1 MMYKNKFIKVI
12 IWILGITVVFLFFAL
27 ASCTEDRY
35 INQKFIIV
43 EKGPDLG
50 NQYFL
55 IRTIPFS
62 QTMVQY
68 DTINNI
74 KHTVII
80 TQNADTLYTVL
91 DTQNF
96 KYHKNKEWYQMSVS
110 YNVGDTLTIE
120 TISKDKFWKKIK

>member
-1 MMYKNKFIKVI
+1 MKRKYWYWLVLWLIIMFLVLGYSCSEDNYFNNKK
-12 IWILGITVVFLFFAL
+12 
-27 ASCTEDRY
+27 Y
-35 INQKFIIV
+35 IVV

-62 QTMVQY
+62 TTMVQY

-91 DTQNF
+91 DTQN
-96 KYHKNKEWYQMSVS
+96 YMYQHTKEWAQMTCS
-110 YNVGDTLTIE
+110 YNVGDTLIIE
-120 TISKDKFWKKIK
+120 RISKDKFWKKLK